1 MIIWV
6 DGANGVGKSHVAME
20 LAEFFTNKNAEYIE
34 SDLYWMNLLK
44 ENFIKALSG
53 FNPYINKL
61 FLEELRSIIEE
72 KHDLGEMV
80 IVSMSLV
87 SKLCET
93 ELLGY
98 FEEKKIPMIHI
109 ILEAS
114 NDTILSRIEND
125 PIRDLSAQSQQ
136 KSNVRWQMDFL
147 KNSYPNA
154 IRISTENKGI
164 KEIIDEIKKFV

>member
-1 MIIWV
+1 M
-6 DGANGVGKSHVAME
+6 
-20 LAEFFTNKNAEYIE
+20 L
-34 SDLYWMNLLK
+34 
-44 ENFIKALSG
+44 
-53 FNPYINKL
+53 
-61 FLEELRSIIEE
+61 
-72 KHDLGEMV
+72 

-136 KSNVRWQMDFL
+136 KSNVRWQIDFL

-154 IRISTENKGI
+154 IRISTENKEI